1 MRCLISGSEQ
11 PSYQAG
17 DRRWKLS
24 AQLHINHHHHHENI
38 AKSKTK
44 SSVLLKP
51 TKHLQQGIRERIPN
65 NSSRSSNC
73 GKVVVW
79 LSQSYRYQHQF
90 QNQHQFSQ
98 VLSKILISH
107 SHTIQATKASVS
119 KGWRIELLSIAEI
132 IQITGHSGHHCFGF
146 GVDALELI
154 MQCKANAQ
162 QSRNEYRLPAHW
174 RTCAHI
180 VARGSQWTHRLR
192 QNWQK
197 FTHFLAACNFYRL
210 ACTAANKYLNA
221 IINKCERVGKTKK
234 RRVEVEFME
243 GAKCIWA
250 WGRFLGA
257 DCRWRWVKW

>member
-44 SSVLLKP
+44 IWVPSPKKP
-51 TKHLQQGIRERIPN
+51 PKHLQQGIREPIPN
-65 NSSRSSNC
+65 NSSPSSNC
-73 GKVVVW
+73 GVVVVW
-79 LSQSYRYQHQF
+79 LSQSFRYQHQF

-162 QSRNEYRLPAHW
+162 QSRNEYRLPAHYW
-174 RTCAHI
+174 RTAHI
-180 VARGSQWTHRLR
+180 VARTSM
-192 QNWQK
+192 NPP
-197 FTHFLAACNFYRL
+197 A
-210 ACTAANKYLNA
+210 
-221 IINKCERVGKTKK
+221 
-234 RRVEVEFME
+234 
-243 GAKCIWA
+243 
-250 WGRFLGA
+250 
-257 DCRWRWVKW
+257 